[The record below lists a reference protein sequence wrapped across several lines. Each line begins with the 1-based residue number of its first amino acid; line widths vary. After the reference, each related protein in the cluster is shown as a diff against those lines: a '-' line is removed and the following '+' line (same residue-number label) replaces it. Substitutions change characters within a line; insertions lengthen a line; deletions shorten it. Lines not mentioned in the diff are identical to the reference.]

1 MSSCVVGYNVV
12 MVCKSLWL
20 NLALINVPVARP
32 YVEYIGIVPQKDV
45 QSKQKELEL
54 EANALISRGG
64 KVSSDTCLKL
74 LAWYD
79 I

>member
-1 MSSCVVGYNVV
+1 
-12 MVCKSLWL
+12 MVCKSFWL
-20 NLALINVPVARP
+20 NLALTNVPVARP

-64 KVSSDTCLKL
+64 KVSCNICLKL

-79 I
+79 IY